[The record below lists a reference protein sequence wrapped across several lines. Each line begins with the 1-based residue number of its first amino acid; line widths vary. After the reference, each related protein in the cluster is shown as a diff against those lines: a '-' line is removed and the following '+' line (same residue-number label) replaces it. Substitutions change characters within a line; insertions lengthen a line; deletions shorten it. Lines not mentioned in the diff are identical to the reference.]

1 MNVSDLKKRK
11 GGLFQNYNRGVL
23 AKMRF
28 LYGNRFE
35 KKRAERKRLFLI
47 MGPVAM
53 CVAAVAF
60 FAGLKA
66 AEIAVLAVGIPL
78 GIIGFSEYSVFDKA
92 KKKQRKLRLGLAD
105 LAERLAVLL
114 DAGVNVWSALVD
126 VSSMMKEQDG
136 ALGNELRMAVNDYCG
151 ANGYYYSPE
160 EALENMAARCGD
172 ASVST
177 FVSLVLQNSRKGS
190 SELASLLRLQA
201 VNQRSE
207 RKALAKQMAD
217 EASTLMLIP
226 SAMILAAILVLTA
239 TPAVIGFMS

>member
-1 MNVSDLKKRK
+1 MGITVLKKRK
-11 GGLFQNYNRGVL
+11 NGILQNYNSGVL
-23 AKMRF
+23 AKMKF

-35 KKRAERKRLFLI
+35 KKKAERKRLLI
-47 MGPVAM
+47 IMFPAAV
-53 CVAAVAF
+53 CIAAVAF
-60 FAGLKA
+60 FAGLKSV
-66 AEIAVLAVGIPL
+66 EIVALSLGIPF

-136 ALGNELRMAVNDYCG
+136 ALGDELRMAVNDYCG

-190 SELASLLRLQA
+190 TELASLLRLQA
-201 VNQRSE
+201 VNQRTE

-226 SAMILAAILVLTA
+226 STMILAAILVLTA
-239 TPAVIGFMS
+239 APAVIGFMS